1 MRDYL
6 PTYNVQNIYLNIVE
20 FVQ

>member
-6 PTYNVQNIYLNIVE
+6 PTYNAQNIYLNKVKL
-20 FVQ
+20 VQ